1 MESIRNM
8 HLARGVEGGLNKT
21 RNLSKCSVL
30 ESRTSHV
37 LA

>member
-1 MESIRNM
+1 MESIQNT
-8 HLARGVEGGLNKT
+8 HSARDVEGGLNKT